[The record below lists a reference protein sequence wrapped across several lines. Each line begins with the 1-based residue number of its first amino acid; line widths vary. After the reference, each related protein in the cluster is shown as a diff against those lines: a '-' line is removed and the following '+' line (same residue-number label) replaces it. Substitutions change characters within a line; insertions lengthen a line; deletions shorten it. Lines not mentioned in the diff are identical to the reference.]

1 MNRTERSLLS
11 FLDAPVLVG
20 DPDGRAVYLN
30 PAFEARFGVAS
41 EGATGQPLAELFQGG
56 SREAVLRAVAE
67 VCDRGESVRFNLR
80 ERGAGFSVVVSP
92 IIAESARVGV
102 VILLREE
109 LEGVER
115 LLAIHREIADP
126 VEELQ
131 GTLEAL
137 HEQTGGRR
145 AQRYRADVEDGLR
158 ALARLRKWA
167 DELRATLAGRS
178 DGGAPQQTC
187 FEPAQLVRAVARRL
201 RSRAEA
207 GQVDLAFVAPAT
219 LPRAR
224 GDAAKLEAILLRL
237 VQERLALPAPPEAL
251 TLAARAVG
259 RAPDGAVLVTLSERF
274 AAGAMAAA
282 AKEPPLVA
290 EVLAECGG
298 ALQVASVAGV
308 GRATLLRF
316 PLAEG

>member
-11 FLDAPVLVG
+11 FLDAPVVVG
-20 DPDGRAVYLN
+20 DPDGRAVYVN

-41 EGATGQPLAELFQGG
+41 EGVTGQPLAELFQGG
-56 SREAVLRAVAE
+56 GREAVLRAVAE
-67 VCDRGESVRFNLR
+67 VCEGGESVKFNLR
-80 ERGAGFSVVVSP
+80 ERGAGFSAVVSP
-92 IIAESARVGV
+92 IVADSARVGV

-131 GTLEAL
+131 GTLEVL

-178 DGGAPQQTC
+178 ESGAPPTVC
-187 FEPAQLVRAVARRL
+187 FEPAQLVRAVARRM
-201 RSRAEA
+201 RARA
-207 GQVDLAFVAPAT
+207 GATQVDLAFLAPAT

-237 VQERLALPAPPEAL
+237 VQERLAQPAPPEAL

-259 RAPDGAVLVTLSERF
+259 RGPDGAVLLTLSERF
-274 AAGAMAAA
+274 AGSAPSA
-282 AKEPPLVA
+282 AKEPPLVR

-298 ALQVASVAGV
+298 ALHVASEPGV

-316 PLAEG
+316 PLADG

>member
-1 MNRTERSLLS
+1 MNRAERSLLS
-11 FLDAPVLVG
+11 FLDAPVVVG
-20 DPDGRAVYLN
+20 DPDGRAVYVN

-41 EGATGQPLAELFQGG
+41 EGVTGQPLAELFQGG

-67 VCDRGESVRFNLR
+67 VCERGESVKFNVR
-80 ERGAGFSVVVSP
+80 ERGAGFSAVVSP
-92 IIAESARVGV
+92 IVADAARVGV

-126 VEELQ
+126 VEELEA
-131 GTLEAL
+131 TLEVL

-178 DGGAPQQTC
+178 EGGAPQASC

-201 RSRAEA
+201 RARAGA
-207 GQVDLAFVAPAT
+207 TQVDLAFLAPAT

-237 VQERLALPAPPEAL
+237 VQERLALPTPPEAL
-251 TLAARAVG
+251 TLAARSVG
-259 RAPDGAVLVTLSERF
+259 RAPDGCVLVTLSERF
-274 AAGAMAAA
+274 AGAAPAA
-282 AKEPPLVA
+282 AKEPPLVR

-298 ALQVASVAGV
+298 ALQVASEAGV

-316 PLAEG
+316 PLAEA

>member
-11 FLDAPVLVG
+11 FLDAPVVVG
-20 DPDGRAVYLN
+20 DPDGRAVYVN

-41 EGATGQPLAELFQGG
+41 EGVTGQPLAELFQGG
-56 SREAVLRAVAE
+56 GREAVLRAVAG
-67 VCDRGESVRFNLR
+67 VCERGESVKFNLR
-80 ERGAGFSVVVSP
+80 ERGAGFSAVVSP
-92 IIAESARVGV
+92 IVADSARVGV

-131 GTLEAL
+131 GTLEVL

-167 DELRATLAGRS
+167 DELRSTLAGRS
-178 DGGAPQQTC
+178 EGGAPAAVC

-201 RSRAEA
+201 RARAGA
-207 GQVDLAFVAPAT
+207 SQVDLAFLAPAT

-237 VQERLALPAPPEAL
+237 VQERLTLATPPEAL
-251 TLAARAVG
+251 TLAARSVG
-259 RAPDGAVLVTLSERF
+259 RGPEGAVLVTLSERF
-274 AAGAMAAA
+274 AGAPAA
-282 AKEPPLVA
+282 AKEPPLVR

-298 ALQVASVAGV
+298 ALHVASVSGV

-316 PLAEG
+316 PLADA

>member
-11 FLDAPVLVG
+11 FLDAPVVVG
-20 DPDGRAVYLN
+20 DPDGNAVYVN
-30 PAFEARFGVAS
+30 PAFEARFGVAA
-41 EGATGQPLAELFQGG
+41 EGATGQPLAELFHGG

-67 VCDRGESVRFNLR
+67 VCERGESVKFNLR
-80 ERGAGFSVVVSP
+80 ERGAGFSAVVSP
-92 IIAESARVGV
+92 IVADAARVGV

-131 GTLEAL
+131 AALEML

-178 DGGAPQQTC
+178 EGGAPQATC

-201 RSRAEA
+201 RARAGA
-207 GQVDLAFVAPAT
+207 TQADLAFLAPAT

-224 GDAAKLEAILLRL
+224 GDAAKLEGILLRL
-237 VQERLALPAPPEAL
+237 VQDRLAAEVPPEFL
-251 TLAARAVG
+251 TLAARSVG
-259 RAPDGAVLVTLSERF
+259 RGPEGSVLVTLSERF
-274 AAGAMAAA
+274 PAGAAPAA
-282 AKEPPLVA
+282 AKEPALVR

-298 ALQVASVAGV
+298 TLHVASAVGI

-316 PLAEG
+316 PLAEA